1 LRIFIAVE
9 IPDEI
14 KDGIEKEI
22 KRLKRLGGNIKWV
35 KRNAIHITL
44 KFLGEV
50 DKEKIEWIEKAM
62 EKTVEGFQSFGISIE
77 RCGTFP
83 PHSFRPRV
91 LWVGTKDEKPL
102 VPLQERLETELAKLG
117 FKKETRAF
125 SPHVTI
131 GRVRGN
137 SAIRKV
143 IGEIRAIERKEFGK
157 MVADRITLFSSTPTP
172 EGPIYKGLHE
182 ARLE

>member
-1 LRIFIAVE
+1 MRLFIAVE

-35 KRNAIHITL
+35 RRNAIHITL

-50 DKEKIEWIEKAM
+50 EKEKIEWIEKTM
-62 EKTVEGFQSFGISIE
+62 EKTAGEFQSFGISIE
-77 RCGTFP
+77 KCGTFP

-91 LWVGTKDEKPL
+91 LWVGMKDEKPL
-102 VPLQERLETELAKLG
+102 VLLQERLETELAKLG

-125 SPHVTI
+125 FPHVTI
-131 GRVRGN
+131 GRVKGN

-143 IGEIRAIERKEFGK
+143 VGEMRAIEGKEFGK
-157 MVADRITLFSSTPTP
+157 MGADRITLFSSTLTP
-172 EGPIYKGLHE
+172 EGPIYKKLHE
-182 ARLE
+182 AKLE